1 MFSKFGLLLLNVV
14 NRNYCKKLLVIL
26 PGQSHPEQY
35 HKQKE
40 ETFHILFGEI
50 SLKLDGKLRTCI
62 PGDVITI
69 LPKVHHAF
77 SSKCG
82 AVIEEISTTH
92 YNNDSFYSDPAIME
106 NKQRKTLLTY
116 WME

>member
-1 MFSKFGLLLLNVV
+1 MINVI

-26 PGQSHPEQY
+26 PGQLHPEQY

-40 ETFHILFGEI
+40 ETFHILYGKIVLE
-50 SLKLDGKLRTCI
+50 LDGKSRTCVR
-62 PGDVITI
+62 GDVITI
-69 LPKVHHAF
+69 LPKVRHSF
-77 SSKCG
+77 SSEFG

-92 YNNDSFYSDPAIME
+92 YEDDSYYSDQAIMK